1 LIENVTELFN
11 DILASARL
19 QRFNQLM
26 GFFKEIL
33 DEAAMGLLG
42 IPGAASRGSQLVS
55 GCNKAL

>member
-1 LIENVTELFN
+1 
-11 DILASARL
+11 
-19 QRFNQLM
+19 M